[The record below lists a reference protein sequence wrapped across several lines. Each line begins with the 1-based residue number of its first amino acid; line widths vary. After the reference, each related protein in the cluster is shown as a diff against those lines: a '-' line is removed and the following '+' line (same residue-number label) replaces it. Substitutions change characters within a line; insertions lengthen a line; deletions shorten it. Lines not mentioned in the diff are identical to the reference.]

1 MTDKYIKTS
10 EEILQN
16 LLNQVSDEYQ
26 KSVGFPMYDILNAFA
41 IASEPIYI
49 TLERTAKELDADNLM
64 GVFLDRFIGQRKG
77 LIRKPA
83 TFATV
88 SLTITGSG
96 IIQKGDLFQTETGLI
111 FEAVETKEIN
121 QTGQVLAKCT
131 VSGAIGNVLVGEIN
145 IISVSIPGILGVTNE
160 QKAEGGYDAEK
171 DEDFRERYYKALR
184 EPATSG
190 NVYHYEQWA
199 KEVTGVGKVKVI
211 PRHKGVN
218 TVKLVIINSNN
229 QPADQSLITD
239 VQNYIDPNGR
249 GEGRGK
255 APIGAECLVVSATS
269 TTIDISVKIRGANDE
284 TTKSII
290 RKKVRDYFASVAF
303 KEDYISYAKV
313 ANVILNTEGINDIEN
328 LKLNGKAENITVPEL
343 SVAVLGVMTFD

>member
-1 MTDKYIKTS
+1 MTDKYIKTA
-10 EEILQN
+10 EEILQS
-16 LLNQVSDEYQ
+16 LLNQISDNYQ

-41 IASEPIYI
+41 IASEPIYTI
-49 TLERTAKELDADNLM
+49 LERTAKELDADNLT

-83 TFATV
+83 TYASV

-96 IIQKGDLFQTETGLI
+96 IIHKGDLFQTESGLT

-131 VSGAIGNVLVGEIN
+131 VSGAIGNVLSGEIN
-145 IISVSIPGILGVTNE
+145 TISASILGILGVRNE

-171 DEDFRERYYKALR
+171 DDDFRERYYKALR

-199 KEVTGVGKVKVI
+199 KEVAGVGKVKVI
-211 PRHKGVN
+211 PRHKGAN
-218 TVKLVIINSNN
+218 TVKIVIINSSN
-229 QPADQSLITD
+229 QPADYSLVTS
-239 VQNYIDPNGR
+239 VQNYIDPEGR

-255 APIGAECLVVSATS
+255 APIGAECLVVSATA
-269 TTIDISVKIRGANDE
+269 TTIDISVRIRGASDE

-313 ANVILNTEGINDIEN
+313 ANVILNTEGVNDIEN
-328 LKLNGKAENITVPEL
+328 LRLNSKSDNITVPEL